1 MQMPAVTRVVV
12 AVELVRRTRGVVSV
26 VLRQALR
33 WVLVP
38 AQYTVTKVEIKRQLV
53 LATQRQLVLAVV
65 REQLVLMKLLLPRTV
80 APAEQVS
87 K

>member
-1 MQMPAVTRVVV
+1 M
-12 AVELVRRTRGVVSV
+12 VSV